1 MLLLDTSGSMQGKP
15 IAELGDGVGQFIAE
29 LQGDEVA
36 ASSVELGIIGFGDQ
50 VEVLQPLASVAEF
63 DSRPALV
70 TEGLTQRKQDYQQA
84 GVS

>member
-1 MLLLDTSGSMQGKP
+1 M
-15 IAELGDGVGQFIAE
+15 
-29 LQGDEVA
+29 A

-50 VEVLQPLASVAEF
+50 VEVLQPLTSVAEF

-70 TEGLTQRKQDYQQA
+70 AEGLTQRKQDYQQA